1 MTDDPAN
8 GAAQASGDDN
18 GKLKRAIVN
27 LSANPGIR
35 SV

>member
-1 MTDDPAN
+1 VTDDPEN
-8 GAAQASGDDN
+8 GAAQTSGDDN
-18 GKLKRAIVN
+18 GQLKRAIVN